1 MTLLMALVS
10 IQEELNRNNETV
22 NAGGRAVGF
31 KQQGSSGG
39 AAVLTL
45 AHRRTQAAVFIGFSP
60 PYHLIRPHAYR
71 RLVRHASSCSLS
83 SVKWQRRQQ
92 VIRIVD
98 HCKEMTNT
106 P

>member
-10 IQEELNRNNETV
+10 IQEELNRNNETT

-71 RLVRHASSCSLS
+71 RLVRHASSCMLS